1 MSNVVTAEL
10 VLTLVLPGETS
21 WPVAAHVAFDASDP
35 YAVSVTF
42 LTGDGAEEDAGEGV
56 CWTFARQLL
65 TDGITRPVGVGDVR
79 VHPLQGDNGAVVVL
93 QMTSPHGEATFEAA
107 MHDVVEFLAD
117 TYALVPTGSES
128 AYVDVDAAIARIL
141 LG

>member
-1 MSNVVTAEL
+1 MTPDVVTAEL

-21 WPVAAHVAFDASDP
+21 WPVAARVVFDAHDP

-42 LTGDGAEEDAGEGV
+42 LTGDEATEAEGV

-65 TDGITRPVGVGDVR
+65 TDGVTRSVGVGDVR
-79 VHPLQGDNGAVVVL
+79 VEPQRTPSGDVVVL
-93 QMTSPHGEATFEAA
+93 QMTSPHGQATFQAS

-128 AYVDVDAAIARIL
+128 AYVDVDAAIAL
-141 LG
+141 LLHQ